1 MLSRLVKLTSGER
14 KYTALSSSERF
25 SFAGL
30 TKTGKVCLRLYCK
43 LRRDCKAKQVGSSD
57 LIHEAIGLDF
67 LSNRCCRFCEGKA
80 FVKSKFVKLLH

>member
-30 TKTGKVCLRLYCK
+30 TKSGKVCLRLYCK
-43 LRRDCKAKQVGSSD
+43 LRRDCKA
-57 LIHEAIGLDF
+57 
-67 LSNRCCRFCEGKA
+67 
-80 FVKSKFVKLLH
+80 SKWEVQI